1 MSFGKYIKAAFTNRW
16 NLLSFLGALG
26 FAVLSPIPDAAAAI
40 VMAGELTYLA
50 MLSGHPKF
58 QKSVDAQEAKAS
70 RQTESQA
77 AEQALDRIMKG
88 LPKPALDRFQALRE
102 RCMELRELAAQIKT
116 PSSLDAS
123 ATLDNFQDEGLD
135 RLLWIYLRL
144 LYTQHALKQF
154 LSQSD
159 EKARQRQI
167 DSLEEQLAKLG
178 PAGDNPTRERARK
191 TVEDNLNTS
200 RERLANY
207 RKARENHDL
216 LELEIQRLE
225 NKIQSL
231 GELAI
236 NRQEPEYVSS
246 QIDQVASSMVE
257 TEKTMNDL
265 RFATGLDDLHES
277 VPQLV
282 ARPAIVVSQ

>member
-1 MSFGKYIKAAFTNRW
+1 VSFGKYIKAAFTNRW
-16 NLLSFLGALG
+16 NLLSFLGAMG
-26 FAVLSPIPDAAAAI
+26 FAVLTPIPEAAAAL

-77 AEQALDRIMKG
+77 ADEALARIMKG

-102 RCMELRELAAQIKT
+102 RCMQLREIAAQIKA
-116 PSSLDAS
+116 PSTSDPS
-123 ATLDNFQDEGLD
+123 ATLDSFQVEGLD

-154 LSQSD
+154 LLQSD

-178 PAGDNPTRERARK
+178 PAGDNPTRSPTIARRARTTICSSWRSSAWRTK
-191 TVEDNLNTS
+191 SS
-200 RERLANY
+200 RSASWRSTARSPSSCH
-207 RKARENHDL
+207 RKSTR
-216 LELEIQRLE
+216 
-225 NKIQSL
+225 S
-231 GELAI
+231 
-236 NRQEPEYVSS
+236 
-246 QIDQVASSMVE
+246 
-257 TEKTMNDL
+257 
-265 RFATGLDDLHES
+265 
-277 VPQLV
+277 
-282 ARPAIVVSQ
+282 PAAWSKPKRR